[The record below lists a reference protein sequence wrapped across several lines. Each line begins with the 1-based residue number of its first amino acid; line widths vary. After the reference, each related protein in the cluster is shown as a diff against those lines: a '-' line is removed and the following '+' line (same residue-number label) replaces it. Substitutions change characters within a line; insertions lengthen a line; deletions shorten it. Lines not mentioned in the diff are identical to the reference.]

1 MTFSKSSFQDLGEFA
16 RRFGRSMIGKVDVE
30 LPDVRL
36 VSAEK
41 LAADLCSI
49 PAEDW
54 WEYAFSR
61 EPLNGRFSPQ
71 QRKDM
76 YLQAWACGVQRAQT
90 IRETAGDLSVQ
101 ELAEAMGLSVEFPD
115 MPQSRARIL
124 FADFTEPD
132 TVHVYRDGLSRGE
145 ALQQKPAVQ
154 KTPMAAI
161 RIADVLIAH
170 ELFHVEELKHPKIW
184 TRTYRVPLWRAGP
197 FHSESP
203 VAVLSEIAAM
213 GFAAQLCALPFSPYV
228 LDAFLAWAYS
238 PKAGSALYQEMKEAA
253 LYCAGTETAQ
263 LVPAAGQ

>member
-30 LPDVRL
+30 LPDVHL

-49 PAEDW
+49 PAQDW

-61 EPLNGRFSPQ
+61 EPLCGRFSPLQ
-71 QRKDM
+71 QRDM
-76 YLQAWACGVQRAQT
+76 FVQAWLCGIQTAQA
-90 IRETAGDLSVQ
+90 IRETTGDLSVQ
-101 ELAEAMGLSVEFPD
+101 QLAEDMGLTIQFPE

-132 TVHVYRDGLSRGE
+132 TIHVYKDGLRRGE

-154 KTPMAAI
+154 KTPLAAI
-161 RIADVLIAH
+161 QIADVLIAH
-170 ELFHVEELKHPKIW
+170 ELFHVAELKKPDIW
-184 TRTYRVPLWRAGP
+184 TRTYRVRLWKAGP

-213 GFAAQLCALPFSPYV
+213 GFAAELCRLPFSPYV

-238 PKAGSALYQEMKEAA
+238 PRAGSALYAEMKQAA
-253 LYCAGTETAQ
+253 LHSAAM
-263 LVPAAGQ
+263 PAARMAAAGS